1 MWIYVFLV
9 SRYPDSVPVQ
19 EQCCALVLALC
30 KIAGMVPVLISAE
43 IVAKVRRAY
52 HRHIVS
58 GVVVALTAEVS
69 SHNPHCCWSWVLHP
83 LC

>member
-1 MWIYVFLV
+1 M
-9 SRYPDSVPVQ
+9 
-19 EQCCALVLALC
+19 LALC

-69 SHNPHCCWSWVLHP
+69 SLDQGQAPLLHVMSLAPFVLRAC
-83 LC
+83 LS

>member
-1 MWIYVFLV
+1 
-9 SRYPDSVPVQ
+9 VQ

-69 SHNPHCCWSWVLHP
+69 SLDQGQAPLLHVMSVVPFWLGGTLVLGAAP
-83 LC
+83 